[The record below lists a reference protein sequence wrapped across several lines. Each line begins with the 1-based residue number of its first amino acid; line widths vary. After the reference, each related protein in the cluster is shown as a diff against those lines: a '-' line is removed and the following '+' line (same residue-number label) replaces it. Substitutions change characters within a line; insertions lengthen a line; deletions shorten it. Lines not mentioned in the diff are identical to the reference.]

1 MFAPK
6 NAFVQP
12 EKKKFDKVALI
23 DADKMKHLVAYDVAC
38 DLKNNMLRSP
48 DRLSMFIE
56 DRLAAIFNA
65 FSARGYIFCF
75 SGKSTNTFRAHIAVE
90 KEYKGTRKDDP
101 SFYEGKIEDMAET
114 VRVVMNSH
122 PTLIFNDLEADDILC
137 FLQTKD
143 TFIYS
148 NDKDLKQIP
157 GTHYDFDKRNLVDI
171 SEEEAFRNLCYQMI
185 VGDTVD
191 CIPGL
196 RGYGPKKAQAIMD
209 KTLTK
214 QLLNRILIEY
224 QIVNGLT
231 AGTDAFVETWNL
243 VKLRINRGTHFK
255 KKYESAFNLLEII
268 LTNSK

>member
-12 EKKKFDKVALI
+12 EKKKFDKIALI
-23 DADKMKHLVAYDVAC
+23 DADKMKHLVANDVAN

-48 DRLSMFIE
+48 DRLAMFIE
-56 DRLAAIFNA
+56 DQLARIFNA

-75 SGKSTNTFRAHIAVE
+75 SGKSTNTFRSHIAID
-90 KEYKGTRKDDP
+90 KEYKGNRKEDK
-101 SFYEGKIEDMAET
+101 SFYDGKIEDMAET
-114 VRVVMNSH
+114 VRVVMNTH

-157 GTHYDFDKRNLVDI
+157 GTHYDFKTRDLIEI
-171 SEEEAFRNLCYQMI
+171 SEEDAFRNLCCQMI
-185 VGDTVD
+185 VGDPVD
-191 CIPGL
+191 HISGL
-196 RGYGPKKAQAIMD
+196 KGYGPVKAEEIMD

-243 VKLRINRGTHFK
+243 VKLRMNRGAHFK

-268 LTNSK
+268 LNNS